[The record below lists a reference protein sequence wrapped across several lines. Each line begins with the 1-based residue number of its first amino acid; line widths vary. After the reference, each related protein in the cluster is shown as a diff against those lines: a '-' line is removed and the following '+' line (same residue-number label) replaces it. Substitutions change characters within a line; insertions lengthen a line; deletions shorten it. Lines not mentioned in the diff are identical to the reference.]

1 MKTILKAVLFLLL
14 VFSVFVIFH
23 NESLV
28 DIALF
33 QWSVELPIAAVI
45 CFALSMGVSIG
56 IVLSN
61 PDA

>member
-28 DIALF
+28 DIVLF

>member
-28 DIALF
+28 DIVLF

-45 CFALSMGVSIG
+45 CFALSMGVSID